1 MTPRGGA
8 AHRLRPTSGLPGP
21 SYAVEDV
28 VCLAFET
35 SSGAL
40 GTASWNFC
48 SGVWEDVVEIVGELG
63 SVSFSCFNNKPVR
76 VEVAAKAS
84 PQQGGGGE
92 STDCRRAPGSLARV
106 ERLKDPEV
114 TLHQAHQPDHVHQP
128 LVDAMLRDLRLWFSL
143 PADAPEKASVAAAS
157 HEDPAPGDLCCSS
170 TGRAAA
176 RTAFV
181 MDRAL
186 EEFYGGPGSR
196 DKPFWET
203 PEKWVTA
210 TAMSASI

>member
-1 MTPRGGA
+1 M
-8 AHRLRPTSGLPGP
+8 RPTSGLPGP

-48 SGVWEDVVEIVGELG
+48 SGVWEDTVEIVGELG

-76 VEVAAKAS
+76 LEVAAKVS
-84 PQQGGGGE
+84 PREGDGG
-92 STDCRRAPGSLARV
+92 SPGVRNALGPSLLARV
-106 ERLKDPEV
+106 ERLKEPEV

-128 LVDAMLRDLRLWFSL
+128 LVEAMLQDLRLWSSL
-143 PADAPEKASVAAAS
+143 PAGSPEKASIATTS
-157 HEDPAPGDLCCSS
+157 HEGLSVGGLCCSS

-203 PEKWVTA
+203 PEKWA
-210 TAMSASI
+210 TAAETPT